1 MIPLGAIVFVS
12 ASSTAFVTLLK
23 LCNGE
28 YSNTSVEEY
37 FQENTSKAKKCS
49 NFCK

>member
-1 MIPLGAIVFVS
+1 MFLFGAILFVS

-37 FQENTSKAKKCS
+37 FQENIQKPKSCS
-49 NFCK
+49 IF